1 MSIEAVAIALHHS
14 RARGTAKLVLLGIAN
29 HDGDGGSF
37 PKLATLAKYANVH
50 PRRVTEALR
59 TLGELGEIVVHE
71 SKGGTFRTPEH
82 MKPNLYEFVLTCPE
96 DCDRTRNHR
105 TPGEK
110 IGRNYRGQYNPDH
123 VKDPERV
130 ERARAARKR
139 SIAAVENARLPV
151 REPSDGNSTSAE
163 SSTTP
168 SDASSTTPSAE
179 NSTTENH
186 QIEPPLEPGFVS
198 TSPAISAAV
207 ENVPAQSAAKRRDAA
222 TKRDVITIEQAQRIK
237 QNAELARKALRGEL
251 FAASTEQQSPL
262 KAAVDDEG
270 VSA

>member
-1 MSIEAVAIALHHS
+1 
-14 RARGTAKLVLLGIAN
+14 VLLGIAN

-110 IGRNYRGQYNPDH
+110 LGRNYRGQYNPDH

-130 ERARAARKR
+130 KRAKAARKR
-139 SIAAVENARLPV
+139 SLEAVENARLPA
-151 REPSDGNSTSAE
+151 REPSDENSTSAE

-168 SDASSTTPSAE
+168 SGASSTTPSAG

-186 QIEPPLEPGFVS
+186 QIEPSIEPGFVG
-198 TSPAISAAV
+198 TSPASGAAV
-207 ENVPAQSAAKRRDAA
+207 ENLPPQGGANDRDAA
-222 TKRDVITIEQAQRIK
+222 TKRNDKTTEQAQRITK
-237 QNAELARKALRGEL
+237 GAELARKALRGEKL
-251 FAASTEQQSPL
+251 AELEELQRSF